1 MAMGRET
8 GQATVAQVLQM
19 EPVMVPETG
28 NALHIH
34 FLWMPV
40 MFSLPGEETVTV
52 VVMVTVV
59 KMAVMGR
66 ETGLETVAKVL
77 RTAVVMALEP
87 ENVW

>member
-1 MAMGRET
+1 
-8 GQATVAQVLQM
+8 
-19 EPVMVPETG
+19 
-28 NALHIH
+28 
-34 FLWMPV
+34 MPV